1 MSSHLVSSALHP
13 NFNNQVHCCR
23 KVMLSRAPE
32 SAATNSASPL
42 LSAIVDCFLLDAVIG
57 YQPSLLRNHDA
68 VPLTLNR
75 SASPAQSKSPYV
87 NTEPTGALSTASR
100 LSDVGC
106 TVMVPWITR
115 RYRRIHFMFP
125 MSVSLARPR
134 LDEASARSVHNSFP
148 TRCRW
153 TLCSLASISFS
164 SFSRRSQRSAGELLS
179 ADLLKSS
186 SVLSRCEASTPKLFS
201 SSVFTRVRSS
211 SALVLSS
218 PRCSS
223 SRSRLNSVRISLMI
237 WCVPANNKSSTWNT
251 SDIRFVVCVR
261 RQVSMFG
268 TKPLPEDLLEM
279 VLPESRCASQAIKT
293 FLKFADHCSVARIQ
307 CFWLPLGGGFAY
319 TTSPFFTCALRKAV
333 FTSAVNTVQPSF
345 LRSVA

>member
-57 YQPSLLRNHDA
+57 YQPSLPRNHDA

-75 SASPAQSKSPYV
+75 SASPAQSESSYV

-100 LSDVGC
+100 LSVVGC

-134 LDEASARSVHNSFP
+134 
-148 TRCRW
+148 
-153 TLCSLASISFS
+153 
-164 SFSRRSQRSAGELLS
+164 AGL
-179 ADLLKSS
+179 S
-186 SVLSRCEASTPKLFS
+186 SVNPQQLSNTLSVDSLFACKHL
-201 SSVFTRVRSS
+201 F
-211 SALVLSS
+211 LIFL
-218 PRCSS
+218 
-223 SRSRLNSVRISLMI
+223 
-237 WCVPANNKSSTWNT
+237 PA
-251 SDIRFVVCVR
+251 F
-261 RQVSMFG
+261 
-268 TKPLPEDLLEM
+268 P
-279 VLPESRCASQAIKT
+279 A
-293 FLKFADHCSVARIQ
+293 Q
-307 CFWLPLGGGFAY
+307 CW
-319 TTSPFFTCALRKAV
+319 
-333 FTSAVNTVQPSF
+333 
-345 LRSVA
+345 